1 MVITHSYPEMSVI
14 DWTNGKL
21 NARGWTMKL
30 LIDGLGNGD
39 KAILQTNVSKLSGG
53 GSGNDSRTECRVK
66 TEVVDQDMQGGDI
79 CDFNMTSEPSHAAC
93 GRACCE
99 NKRCDHFVSV
109 RGDPPWS
116 FKGGGVCAGRLP
128 CVKGGFCCFLKTNAT
143 RPIKSSYKP
152 GTATGGTTT
161 PSHVDPGAIDQPI
174 YARAF
179 VPATDSDAAA
189 AGVGGGWPG
198 PEQRAVLLTNFD
210 SRNNHTVSLAG
221 DGENF
226 RGATLWSVVHGV
238 AGAWDEP
245 FARRKSTKETLTME
259 PLAVY
264 LAFLPM

>member
-1 MVITHSYPEMSVI
+1 
-14 DWTNGKL
+14 
-21 NARGWTMKL
+21 
-30 LIDGLGNGD
+30 
-39 KAILQTNVSKLSGG
+39 
-53 GSGNDSRTECRVK
+53 
-66 TEVVDQDMQGGDI
+66 
-79 CDFNMTSEPSHAAC
+79 MTSEPSHAAC